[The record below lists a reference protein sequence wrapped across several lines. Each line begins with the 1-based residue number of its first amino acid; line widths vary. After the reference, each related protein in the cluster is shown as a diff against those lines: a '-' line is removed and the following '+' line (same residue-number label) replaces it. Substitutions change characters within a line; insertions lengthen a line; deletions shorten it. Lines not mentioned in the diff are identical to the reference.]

1 MSLGGV
7 WQSTN
12 IKNALCVEDCCMK
25 KGYKMNVYVAVM
37 VTFALFLGGCSFTS
51 SPLAQLEGELRPINT
66 SDKYK
71 IMIDKQQ
78 GSIAAEGANAN
89 TTK

>member
-1 MSLGGV
+1 
-7 WQSTN
+7 
-12 IKNALCVEDCCMK
+12 MK
-25 KGYKMNVYVAVM
+25 KGYKINRYMVVM
-37 VTFALFLGGCSFTS
+37 VTLALFLGGCSFTS

-78 GSIAAEGANAN
+78 GSIATEGTNANA
-89 TTK
+89 TK